1 MRVAIYIR
9 VSDQSQVDG
18 YSLDAQERQCIEYCR
33 SRGWIVVRV
42 YREEGRSARHEAIR
56 KRPLFQG
63 LLEDAAM
70 IEFDVVVVHTL
81 DRWARNLKVMLETLA
96 TLGHHGI
103 GFVSITENLDYSTPH
118 GKLTT
123 QMLGGMAEFFS
134 DMLAVHV
141 KKGIDERA
149 RQGKHLGSIPFGYQ
163 SCWVENDGER
173 TRICDPEHSGGV
185 HNHHTE
191 GPAVTHLFKS
201 YAAGTTTLATLASWL
216 SDEGFRT
223 RKHQEAARCSG

>member
-1 MRVAIYIR
+1 MTRNGTANRMRVAIYIR

-18 YSLDAQERQCIEYCR
+18 YSLAAQERLNLEYCKKM
-33 SRGWIVVRV
+33 GWVPVFV
-42 YREEGRSARHEAIR
+42 YREEGRSARHEAIS
-56 KRPLFQG
+56 KRPVFQQ
-63 LLEDAAM
+63 LLEA
-70 IEFDVVVVHTL
+70 VVLGKVDIVIVHTL
-81 DRWARNLKVMLETLA
+81 DRWSRNLKVLLESLA
-96 TLGHHGI
+96 ILGKQGV
-103 GFVSITENLDYSTPH
+103 GFVSITENIDYTTPH

-149 RQGKHLGSIPFGYQ
+149 RQGKHLGSIPFGYE

-173 TRICDPEHSGGV
+173 TRICDPEHPGGI
-185 HNHHTE
+185 HIHLIE

-201 YAAGTTTLATLASWL
+201 YASGTTGDPGILA
-216 SDEGFRT
+216 
-223 RKHQEAARCSG
+223 Q